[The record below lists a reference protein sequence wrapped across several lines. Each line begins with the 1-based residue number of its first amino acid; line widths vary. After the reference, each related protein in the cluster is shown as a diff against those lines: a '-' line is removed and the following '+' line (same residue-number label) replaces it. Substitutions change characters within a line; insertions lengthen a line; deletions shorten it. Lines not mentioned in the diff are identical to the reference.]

1 MLMRCISSPYWSS
14 GLPRL
19 PMTQA
24 MVFRILRFAA
34 IMAVLAFSGYT
45 LADKARTGDLSPVN
59 GISESETRLELR
71 SAQYVLTIVSGQLA
85 RVHVITGSYADT
97 LEVDQFPL
105 VRLVRANETAY
116 CLEFKKTQTYVLNGP
131 GGVVAQGTC

>member
-1 MLMRCISSPYWSS
+1 
-14 GLPRL
+14 
-19 PMTQA
+19 MTVA
-24 MVFRILRFAA
+24 MVMRLFRFTA

-45 LADKARTGDLSPVN
+45 LIDKARTGNLNPAKD
-59 GISESETRLELR
+59 ISESEARLELR

-105 VRLVRANETAY
+105 VRLVRADEDSY
-116 CLEFKKTQTYVLNGP
+116 CLEFKKTHTYVLHGP

>member
-1 MLMRCISSPYWSS
+1 
-14 GLPRL
+14 
-19 PMTQA
+19 MTRA
-24 MVFRILRFAA
+24 MVFRILRFAT

-45 LADKARTGDLSPVN
+45 LVEKARTGDLSPVN
-59 GISESETRLELR
+59 GISESEARLELR

-105 VRLVRANETAY
+105 VRLEWANETGY
-116 CLEFKKTQTYVLNGP
+116 CLEFEKTQTYFLQGP
-131 GGVVAQGTC
+131 GGTVVQGSC

>member
-1 MLMRCISSPYWSS
+1 
-14 GLPRL
+14 
-19 PMTQA
+19 MTGA
-24 MVFRILRFAA
+24 MVMRLLRFTA

-45 LADKARTGDLSPVN
+45 LVDKTRTGDLNPTRD
-59 GISESETRLELR
+59 ISESEARLELR

-105 VRLVRANETAY
+105 VRLAWANETAY
-116 CLEFKKTQTYVLNGP
+116 CLEFEKTHTYVLRGP
-131 GGVVAQGTC
+131 GGTVVQGSC

>member
-1 MLMRCISSPYWSS
+1 
-14 GLPRL
+14 
-19 PMTQA
+19 MTGA
-24 MVFRILRFAA
+24 MVMRLLRFAA
-34 IMAVLAFSGYT
+34 VMAVLALSGYT
-45 LADKARTGDLSPVN
+45 LVDKARTGDLNPAK
-59 GISESETRLELR
+59 GISESEARLELS

-105 VRLVRANETAY
+105 VRLVRANETSY
-116 CLEFKKTQTYVLNGP
+116 CLEFKKTQTYFLRGP